1 MDAFVGEIRAF
12 GFNFNPQNWAL
23 CQGQLL
29 PIQQYSALFS
39 ILGVTYGGNG
49 TTNFAL
55 PNIQGTVLNS
65 AGQLPGGQ
73 NYTLG
78 EVGGEAG
85 VTLTTP
91 EIPMHNHVF
100 NGATP
105 VGGAINAVTVPVTGS
120 FITNSFAKANA
131 NSGVVGRS
139 YAPVSPAPG
148 AILNPASI
156 SMTGDNQPHNNM
168 MPNLAINYCICLQGI
183 FPSRP

>member
-1 MDAFVGEIRAF
+1 MDAFIGEIRAF

-23 CQGQLL
+23 CQGQIL

-73 NYTLG
+73 NYSLG
-78 EVGGEAG
+78 EVGGAAG
-85 VTLTTP
+85 VTLATT
-91 EIPMHNHVF
+91 EIQAHSHSF
-100 NGATP
+100 SGAAP
-105 VGGAINAVTVPVTGS
+105 AGGPINEVTVPVTGS
-120 FITNSFAKANA
+120 YIANSFAKANA

-139 YAPVSPAPG
+139 YAPVNPAPG
-148 AILNPASI
+148 ATLNPTSI
-156 SMTGDNQPHNNM
+156 GIAGGSQPHNNM
-168 MPNLAINYCICLQGI
+168 MPNVAINYCICLQGI